1 MTFYSLYDTIAYII
15 MRKTDEVTNMK
26 FQYLGTAAAEGIPAI
41 FCECENC
48 MKSKAAG
55 GKNIRTRS
63 QALVDDR
70 LLIDFP
76 ADTYMHFLEHNVPLT
91 AINHCLITHSHAD
104 HLYPT
109 ELEMRKKGFSHI
121 YQNNAPLIF
130 YSDEAGFEM
139 ISDIKT
145 KFNILDEEVTVKK
158 IPLYQAFDA
167 DGYSVTA
174 LRAAHD
180 PKSSPVVYLIEKDGK
195 TLFYSHDT
203 SEYPE
208 ESMEYLKT
216 LKKPIDMIS
225 LDCTEACNDTTYVG
239 HLDLGRCIQL
249 RSVLYDI
256 GAADDHTIFVLNHF
270 SHNGD
275 NVMYD
280 EFVKIAAKHNFEVSY
295 DGMVIEF

>member
-1 MTFYSLYDTIAYII
+1 
-15 MRKTDEVTNMK
+15 MK
-26 FQYLGTAAAEGIPAI
+26 LQYLGTAAAEGVPAI

-55 GKNIRTRS
+55 GRNIRTRS

-104 HLYPT
+104 HLYPE

-121 YQNNAPLIF
+121 YKDNAPLTF
-130 YSDEAGFEM
+130 YSDESGFNM
-139 ISDIKT
+139 ISDVKT
-145 KFNILDEEVTVKK
+145 KCNISDEDVAVKK
-158 IPLYQAFDA
+158 IALYKAFDVV
-167 DGYSVTA
+167 GYSVTA

-180 PKSSPVVYLIEKDGK
+180 PKSTPVVFLIEKDGK
-195 TLFYSHDT
+195 TLFYSNDT

-216 LKKPIDMIS
+216 LQKPIDVIS
-225 LDCTEACNDTTYVG
+225 LDCTEACNSSTYVG
-239 HLDLGRCIQL
+239 HLSLERCVQL
-249 RSVLYDI
+249 RSALYDI
-256 GAADDHTIFVLNHF
+256 GAADDHTIFILHHF
-270 SHNGD
+270 SHNGK
-275 NVMYD
+275 NVVYD
-280 EFVKIAAKHNFEVSY
+280 DFVKIAAEHNFEVSY